1 MNITSQ
7 VQQVLTLEPN
17 DPKSLATLCGQFDEH
32 LRQIEQRLS
41 VDIRNRGNLFEIR
54 GETLAVNAAGAVLKS
69 LYLEALEG
77 VSLNS
82 ETIHLNLQQAGTD
95 TLQDSSS
102 ITSSAVAPVALIRT
116 KKATIKPRG
125 ENQQGYVHAVMN
137 NDINFG
143 IGPAGTGK
151 TYLAVACAVQ
161 SLMNE
166 EVQRIL
172 LVRPAVEA
180 GEKLGFLPGDLA
192 QKIDP
197 YLRPLYDALYEM
209 LGVDTVTKMV
219 ERNIIEIAPLAYMR
233 GRTLNDAYI
242 ILDESQNTTKEQM
255 KMFLTR
261 IGFGS
266 TAVITGDA
274 TQIDLPRGVQSG
286 LTHAIRV
293 LENVEGISFTY
304 FQSRDIVR
312 HPLVQKIVDAYESCD
327 GELKSIEPQP
337 RHSQSGDNAPT

>member
-102 ITSSAVAPVALIRT
+102 ITSSAVVPVTLIRT

-125 ENQQGYVHAVMN
+125 
-137 NDINFG
+137 
-143 IGPAGTGK
+143 GK
-151 TYLAVACAVQ
+151 QTCH
-161 SLMNE
+161 
-166 EVQRIL
+166 
-172 LVRPAVEA
+172 
-180 GEKLGFLPGDLA
+180 
-192 QKIDP
+192 
-197 YLRPLYDALYEM
+197 
-209 LGVDTVTKMV
+209 
-219 ERNIIEIAPLAYMR
+219 NIC
-233 GRTLNDAYI
+233 
-242 ILDESQNTTKEQM
+242 
-255 KMFLTR
+255 F
-261 IGFGS
+261 
-266 TAVITGDA
+266 
-274 TQIDLPRGVQSG
+274 
-286 LTHAIRV
+286 
-293 LENVEGISFTY
+293 EGM
-304 FQSRDIVR
+304 
-312 HPLVQKIVDAYESCD
+312 
-327 GELKSIEPQP
+327 
-337 RHSQSGDNAPT
+337 